1 MEAGV
6 SVRRSSVLALFTT
19 LFLVAVSCS
28 DHESPTS
35 PGSSAP
41 AGKATISGTLLAAGD
56 APAGRGAAGAGEP
69 LANVTV
75 RVASTGQAAQTDS
88 AGHFTLAGV
97 PAGIVNLEIRGAGVQ
112 ASATVAASPGAVTK
126 VTVTVDRKHSTVKLD
141 PRSDGLQG
149 TVNNLTSPS
158 FTLKTERGM
167 VTVMTDGNTQ
177 FRRGGSSAGFGDL
190 KIGQRVEV
198 EGSPQP
204 NGSILASR
212 VSLEEEGDQEEATR
226 TPTPTVTGTPPTATA
241 TRTPKPDDDEDR
253 TKTPTVTGT
262 PPTATA
268 TRTPEPED
276 DDKTKTPT
284 PTPAMTGGSP
294 TPTRTP
300 EPGEGIEVEGMV
312 GMITGTNFALMTGS
326 GTVMIQTSG
335 STQFR
340 RGDNMGSFADIK
352 TGEEVEVRGQI
363 QPDKSVL
370 ASRVD
375 IKGD

>member
-35 PGSSAP
+35 PGSSAS

-88 AGHFTLAGV
+88 AGRFTLAGV

-112 ASATVAASPGAVTK
+112 TSATVAASPGAVTK

-212 VSLEEEGDQEEATR
+212 VSLEDEQDQEEATR
-226 TPTPTVTGTPPTATA
+226 
-241 TRTPKPDDDEDR
+241 
-253 TKTPTVTGT
+253 TPTVTGT